1 MEWRRRWEA
10 VPSMAIPKDV
20 LILYDNQ
27 FRQKF
32 GAKAP
37 IGGKEAA
44 IAKWL
49 VSQYSQEQVGD
60 WLKVFFDSPDPFIRQ
75 SGYSLGV
82 FKACLPKVIAAASR
96 QQPVVKGHVCT
107 ACKMNAV
114 EKFGNYCETCR
125 EARL

>member
-1 MEWRRRWEA
+1 L
-10 VPSMAIPKDV
+10 STIPRDV
-20 LILYDNQ
+20 LILYDTQ
-27 FRQKF
+27 FRAKF

-96 QQPVVKGHVCT
+96 QQPVKQGHVCT
-107 ACKMNAV
+107 ACKVNTV

-125 EARL
+125 GQRL

>member
-1 MEWRRRWEA
+1 LSK
-10 VPSMAIPKDV
+10 VIPRDV
-20 LILYDNQ
+20 LILYDTQ
-27 FRQKF
+27 FRAKF
-32 GAKAP
+32 GVGAP
-37 IGGKEAA
+37 ISGGKDGA

-49 VSQYSQEQVGD
+49 ISQYSPEQVGQ

-82 FKACLPKVIAAASR
+82 FRACLPKVIAAASR
-96 QQPVVKGHVCT
+96 QQPVVQGHVCT